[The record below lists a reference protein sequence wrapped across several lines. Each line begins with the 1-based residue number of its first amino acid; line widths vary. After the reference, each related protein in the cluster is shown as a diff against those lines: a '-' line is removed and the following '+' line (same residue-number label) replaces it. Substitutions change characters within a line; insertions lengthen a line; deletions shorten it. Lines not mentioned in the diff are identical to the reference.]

1 MEKLMALSE
10 LEKGSW
16 AELREFRCSPELQRR
31 LEDLGLIPGNRL
43 RCLFRSPAGSP
54 AAYEIQG
61 AVIAL
66 RKRDANRILVEA
78 AL

>member
-1 MEKLMALSE
+1 MEKLIALSA
-10 LEKGSW
+10 LKKGHW
-16 AELREFRCSPELQRR
+16 AVLREFRCGTELQRR
-31 LEDLGLIPGNRL
+31 LEDLGLIAGNGL

-66 RKRDANRILVEA
+66 RKQDTDRILVEEKP
-78 AL
+78 